1 MICGNRGF
9 ESLSIEHGR
18 LSAKTVLWFF
28 YETSME
34 LIHIPVFT
42 IISLSDALEYYSAV
56 VKSAGELL
64 DNPVLFR

>member
-1 MICGNRGF
+1 VVIEVLNHFLSSTAGCRQKQFCG
-9 ESLSIEHGR
+9 
-18 LSAKTVLWFF
+18 FF